1 MQQIVLAGT
10 LTGNAGFKMLLCIA
24 SLVGLFF
31 GLYYTVFAL
40 LPVTLVTTLGLL
52 GERNGQWRD
61 DLIRFA

>member
-24 SLVGLFF
+24 SLVGLLHRFRPAS
-31 GLYYTVFAL
+31 GHPCYD
-40 LPVTLVTTLGLL
+40 LGLL